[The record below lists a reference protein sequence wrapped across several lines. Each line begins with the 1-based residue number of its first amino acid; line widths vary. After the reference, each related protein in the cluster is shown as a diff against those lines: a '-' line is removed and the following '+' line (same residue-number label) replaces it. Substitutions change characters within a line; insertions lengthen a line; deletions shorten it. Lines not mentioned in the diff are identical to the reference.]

1 MKNRFFLILAVLLL
15 AVSLSAQVR
24 PVVTVD
30 FVIPVN
36 TAVSAAVPLGQCWI
50 VGFIVP
56 TGWTAANI
64 AIAASTTTSG
74 ATVYNTQDRYG
85 SRLTF
90 VATANTWTVV
100 DVPAETWGWR
110 SAKVQ
115 SINSSGADVNQTGVA
130 ASTRTVKGV
139 CR

>member
-1 MKNRFFLILAVLLL
+1 MKQILSVLALLLL
-15 AVSLSAQVR
+15 AVTASAQTR

-36 TAVSAAVPLGQCWI
+36 TAESAAVPLGSCWL

-64 AIAASTTTSG
+64 AIAASTTTTG

-85 SRLTF
+85 ARLTF

-100 DVPAETWGWR
+100 DAPAETWGWR
-110 SAKVQ
+110 SAKIQ
-115 SINSSGADVNQTGVA
+115 SINAAGAAVNQVGVA